1 MKAVFVV
8 GTEEKSL
15 RPITDTTPK
24 LLLPI
29 VGRPLLSYLLESLY
43 KNGIREVYL
52 LLPYAHRRVADYVRA
67 HTPQGMQVHLVFE
80 TDGARQQTAQR
91 LAAETEP
98 LCFVSGVH
106 FWNFDLHKAMQ
117 VHLQTDADLT
127 ALTVPAQMCRS
138 GVVLSIHASGAVTAC
153 RAYTPHTALPT
164 AETDSGV
171 YLLRS
176 GCLQTVLQTETETD
190 GFSVLPRLLQY
201 AVYACAAQGY
211 FNDVETPA
219 SLVACTQDV
228 LRGKTDFRL
237 PHLADGIFTDSALPK
252 GEYQLFPPVFI
263 GENVTVADG
272 AQIGPNTVLENGCFV
287 GAKAKVENSIV
298 RAGAAIYPYAHLCGA
313 TVCENAVIQERA
325 SLSGG
330 SVVGASACVG
340 RHAALENGVRVWQ
353 HRTVENGMHLSGNV
367 RDCTPQDI
375 LFAENG
381 RLCTVPD
388 TLTPIFLAA
397 FGQALGGCT
406 FGQKVGILCDGSAAA
421 VAAAQILSGTLSAQ
435 GSRVWHFGK
444 GFLPQLHFY
453 TAFCDL
459 QVGIFLCTQNAR
471 LQLYLFSAGGL
482 LLSGVQTSA
491 LVTRLQCGDFPSVVS
506 EICRKTADMHDMQT
520 MYLRELLHEAG
531 AVLQEQRVC
540 VQCPNADISMLLEDA
555 LYRLQ
560 AETGNEITLRLSFDG
575 TRVTAFHRD
584 CGYLPHERLLAL
596 CCNALLQSG
605 QDLALSADIPVAF
618 ARLAAAHGRHILPY
632 PASATAAA
640 PDTNTHALACT
651 QLYVRDGLFLCMRL
665 LGILQQSGK
674 SLAQIHKELP
684 EFFVRRKTVP
694 VFLSPEEILRALH
707 LPNAELCDAGI
718 VWQSA
723 DDRVLITPQQA
734 GKKLRILAESTR
746 FETAKSLCEEVEER
760 LTKH

>member
-1 MKAVFVV
+1 MKAIFVV

-15 RPITDTTPK
+15 RPITNTTPK

-29 VGRPLLSYLLESLY
+29 AGRPLLSYLLETLH

-52 LLPYAHRRVADYVRA
+52 FLPYTPSRVAAYVRA
-67 HTPQGMQVHLVFE
+67 HTPQGMQVRLVSE
-80 TDGARQQTAQR
+80 ADNARQRTVEI

-98 LCFVSGVH
+98 LCFLSGVH
-106 FWNFDLHKAMQ
+106 FWSFDLHKALQ
-117 VHLQTDADLT
+117 AHLQTDADLT
-127 ALTVPAQMCRS
+127 VLTVPAQRCRS
-138 GVVLSIHASGAVTAC
+138 GAVLSIHASGAVTAC
-153 RAYTPHTALPT
+153 RAYTPLTATPN

-171 YLLRS
+171 YLLRP
-176 GCLQTVLQTETETD
+176 GCVQAVLQPKTETD
-190 GFSVLPRLLQY
+190 GFSVLPQFLQY
-201 AVYACAAQGY
+201 EVYACAAQGY
-211 FNDVETPA
+211 FNAVETPA
-219 SLVACTQDV
+219 SFVTCTRDV
-228 LRGKTDFRL
+228 LRGKTEFLL

-298 RAGAAIYPYAHLCGA
+298 RAGAAIYPYAQLYGA
-313 TVCENAVIQERA
+313 TVCENAVIQEYA
-325 SLSGG
+325 SLSAD

-353 HRTVENGMHLSGNV
+353 RRTVENGMHLSGNV
-367 RDCTPQDI
+367 RDCTPQEI
-375 LFAENG
+375 LFSEHG
-381 RLCTVPD
+381 KLCTEPD

-397 FGQALGGCT
+397 FGQALGGCAY
-406 FGQKVGILCDGSAAA
+406 GKKVGILCDGSAAA
-421 VAAAQILSGTLSAQ
+421 VAASQVIAGTLSAQ

-459 QVGIFLCTQNAR
+459 QVGIFLCTQKKR

-482 LLSGVQTSA
+482 LLSGAQTSA
-491 LVTRLQCGDFPSVVS
+491 LVMRLQFGDFSSIVS
-506 EICRKTADMHDMQT
+506 ELCRESADMHDMQT
-520 MYLRELLHEAG
+520 MYLRELLHESG
-531 AVLQEQRVC
+531 TVLNEQRVC
-540 VQCPNADISMLLEDA
+540 VQCPNAEITMLLEDA

-560 AETGNEITLRLSFDG
+560 AEAGNEITLRLSYDG
-575 TRVTAFHRD
+575 TRVTAFHRE

-596 CCNALLQSG
+596 CCNALFQSG
-605 QDLALSADIPVAF
+605 QDIALSADTPLAF
-618 ARLAAAHGRHILPY
+618 ERLAAAHGRHVLHY
-632 PASATAAA
+632 PASATATA
-640 PDTNTHALACT
+640 PDANTHALARE

-674 SLAQIHKELP
+674 SIAQLHKELP

-694 VFLSPEEILRALH
+694 VFLSPEEILRSLH
-707 LPNAELCDAGI
+707 LPNAELCDTGI
-718 VWQSA
+718 VWQGS
-723 DDRVLITPQQA
+723 DGRVLITPQQA
-734 GKKLRILAESTR
+734 GKKMRILAESTH

-760 LTKH
+760 LTM